1 MEILGLPVGYFLGG
15 IAIIAIIIYGFILD
29 GKNKKGGSGS
39 DSSGSSRKSS
49 SSAPAPAP
57 TPTTTETKE
66 ASSK

>member
-39 DSSGSSRKSS
+39 DSSSSKKSS
-49 SSAPAPAP
+49 SSAPAPTPA
-57 TPTTTETKE
+57 PTTTETKE